1 MYKIGRRL
9 VLSKT
14 SKRKIAMLN
23 YLLAGPKTIQD
34 TAKHIHASEKTVR
47 RLLAILED
55 ELPSEIK
62 VEILRSSVLIL
73 QVSDYFVF
81 SSLMKS
87 WAGDSPLFNVVEALF
102 YSEKLTITEYADQLF
117 LSESSTRTYLKLLKN
132 IVEEYNLTLKLSPVV
147 ILIGK
152 EADVRYFYFHFFHYS
167 GELATESPQY
177 QINAKGLY
185 DYLDY
190 LALEYQI
197 PLYVDY
203 SRVLLWMFVIET
215 RLSQGN
221 TVIIDEKIITQ
232 YWNTSYF
239 QQYMKAFQ
247 LFFSTNEIWKN
258 SSKSELVYAYIT
270 RLSTVVYEDGKVY
283 FVDEYIEELEKY
295 HGIVSEFFSQYQL
308 NRVVYSEL
316 EFKLKAFLTN
326 LSFLTDTTVLHQR
339 LGVEAPFPETYAPI
353 YNLWE
358 ELLENSDWK
367 FKHDVATSLSY
378 LTCTSLMQRDYNYK
392 NVLFV
397 LTGEPVLIPYYK
409 GIIHRLLP
417 HEASAHFL
425 FNKPVSNELLQALDI
440 DIIVT
445 NVIIDQRQVDRKRC
459 ELIRLSDNPNEKE
472 WEALVEKL
480 YRV

>member
-1 MYKIGRRL
+1 MYKIGGRL
-9 VLSKT
+9 VMNKT
-14 SKRKIAMLN
+14 TKRKIAMLN
-23 YLLAGPKTIQD
+23 YLLAGPKTIRD
-34 TAKHIHASEKTVR
+34 TAKYIHASEKTVR

-73 QVSDYFVF
+73 HVSDYFVF

-87 WAGDSPLFNVVEALF
+87 WAGDSPLFSVVENLF
-102 YSEKLTITEYADQLF
+102 YSEKLTIPEYADQLF
-117 LSESSTRTYLKLLKN
+117 LSETTTRTYLKLLES
-132 IVEEYNLTLKLSPVV
+132 IVKEYDLTLSLSPVV
-147 ILIGK
+147 SLTGEEVNI
-152 EADVRYFYFHFFHYS
+152 RYFYFHFFNYS
-167 GELATESPQY
+167 GVLVTESPQY
-177 QINAKGLY
+177 KTNARGVY

-197 PLYVDY
+197 PLHVDY
-203 SRVLLWMFVIET
+203 SRLLMWMFVIET
-215 RLSQGN
+215 RLSQEN
-221 TVIIDEKIITQ
+221 TVTIDEKVIDRHWET
-232 YWNTSYF
+232 TYF
-239 QQYMKAFQ
+239 QQFLKAFQ
-247 LFFSTNEIWKN
+247 RFFSSNEIWKN
-258 SSKSELVYAYIT
+258 QSKSELIYAYIT

-283 FVDEYIEELEKY
+283 FMEEYLEY
-295 HGIVSEFFSQYQL
+295 LDPYQEIVSDFFDKYRL

-316 EFKLKAFLTN
+316 EFKLKSFFTN

-339 LGVEAPFPETYAPI
+339 LGVEAHFPETYAPI

-445 NVIIDQRQVDRKRC
+445 NVIIDQRQLDRKRC